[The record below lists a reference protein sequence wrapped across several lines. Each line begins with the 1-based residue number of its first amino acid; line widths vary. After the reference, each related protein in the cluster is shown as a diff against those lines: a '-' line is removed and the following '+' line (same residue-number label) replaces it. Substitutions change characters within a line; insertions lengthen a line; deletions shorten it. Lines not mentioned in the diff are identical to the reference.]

1 MVVISWEFS
10 WGHQLEHLPIHV
22 AWLPHNMA
30 ASGLLDFLFRGTGV
44 LKWTKQKLPFLFW
57 PSLRELHITSI
68 LLLYY
73 VCVLSHVWLFATPWT
88 VAHQALLSME
98 FSRQAEW
105 RGLSFPSPGDH
116 PHPGIEPT
124 SLASPALAGR
134 FFSIAPP
141 GKPIGRWVISLPVFK
156 EKRYRSCLLM
166 SRVSQNVWP

>member
-1 MVVISWEFS
+1 MQPEARMQPQEAMINSYLFFLIPIRCSLFGLIYRICFQISNLIDTGNPDNTPG
-10 WGHQLEHLPIHV
+10 WG
-22 AWLPHNMA
+22 
-30 ASGLLDFLFRGTGV
+30 
-44 LKWTKQKLPFLFW
+44 
-57 PSLRELHITSI
+57 SLTSTRFHSCM
-68 LLLYY
+68 LS
-73 VCVLSHVWLFATPWT
+73 CVWFFVTPWT

-105 RGLSFPSPGDH
+105 RGLPFPSPGDH